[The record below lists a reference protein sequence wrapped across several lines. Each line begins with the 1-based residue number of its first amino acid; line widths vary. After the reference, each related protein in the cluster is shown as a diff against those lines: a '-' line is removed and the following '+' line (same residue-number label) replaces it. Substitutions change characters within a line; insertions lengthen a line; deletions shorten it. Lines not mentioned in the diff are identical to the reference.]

1 MEDMRLMVA
10 KMRQS
15 ELISEARIARL
26 TAPRLPALRDRFG
39 QLADPSRHLRPFGA
53 RTPRPAR

>member
-1 MEDMRLMVA
+1 MEDVRLMIA

-39 QLADPSRHLRPFGA
+39 QRADPSRHLRPIGA